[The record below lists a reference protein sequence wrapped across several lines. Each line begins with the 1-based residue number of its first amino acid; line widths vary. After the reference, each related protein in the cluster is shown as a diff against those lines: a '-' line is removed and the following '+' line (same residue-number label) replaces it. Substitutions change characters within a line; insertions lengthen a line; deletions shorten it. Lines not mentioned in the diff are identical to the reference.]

1 MARSTTTASTQ
12 HSTRGPDPAQDVD
25 AAEMAVRLRLLVTRL
40 TRMLRHQDEGDL
52 APTLR
57 SALATIDREGPLTL
71 GDLAQREH
79 VAPPTITKAV
89 DKLQTMGFVTRRQDD
104 ADRRVAWAQ
113 ITPAGKRHVA
123 KNRSR
128 RTAWL
133 ATRLEDLTE
142 DELQRLA
149 AAADVLERLVAPQ
162 GDEAR

>member
-1 MARSTTTASTQ
+1 MARSTTTTSTPR
-12 HSTRGPDPAQDVD
+12 SDPTQDVD
-25 AAEMAVRLRLLVTRL
+25 PAEMAGRLRLLVTRL

-57 SALATIDREGPLTL
+57 AALATIEREGPLTL

-79 VAPPTITKAV
+79 VAPPSITKAV
-89 DKLQTMGFVTRRQDD
+89 DRLQVMGFVTRRQDD

-113 ITPAGKRHVA
+113 ITPAGRRHVA

-133 ATRLEDLTE
+133 ATRLEDLTK
-142 DELQRLA
+142 DELHRLA

-162 GDEAR
+162 DDEPR